1 MSVPAESALSLKFS
15 RSKSR
20 ESPSSSASAC
30 SLSPKTSYLSHP
42 ESLHL
47 SVSGSS
53 QADMQAMLDN
63 DRNGKNKQNS
73 ENYNHKH

>member
-47 SVSGSS
+47 S
-53 QADMQAMLDN
+53 QADMWAMLDN
-63 DRNGKNKQNS
+63 DRNGKNQTKL
-73 ENYNHKH
+73 